1 MRFDFAGNRTTAA
14 TEVLAGC
21 TTFLATMYII
31 VVNPAILAKA
41 GMDFPAVL
49 TATVLVSAFASLA
62 MGLYANNPI
71 VLAPGMGMN
80 AFFTYSVVLGSGVPW
95 ATALGAVFW
104 AGVLFLLL
112 SVTKVRSRIVRA
124 IPVQLRYGVAAGIG
138 LFICLIGFANAG
150 FVVGSPATI
159 ITRGPLDADTLTFLA
174 GLGLTAVLLVRRV
187 PGALVLGIAATT
199 LMAVPLGRLWG
210 EAVVVRWQG
219 MLAPPDFSLFG
230 RLDLAGSLK
239 LSIWPVIFAFAFTDM
254 FDSLATFVGV
264 AEAGDLKDENG
275 DPRNIHR
282 SLVVDALGT
291 VAAALCGSS
300 PATSYIES
308 ATGIREGGRT
318 GLTAVVAGL
327 CFLPFMFCSP
337 LLSIVPAVATAPALV
352 LVGVYMIAP
361 VASVDWRELDE
372 AIPAFLA
379 MFCIPVT
386 YSITQGIVWGF
397 LSWTLL
403 KVAGGRW
410 REVPLTLWCID
421 GFALLALITG

>member
-1 MRFDFAGNRTTAA
+1 MFDLRANQTTVA

-21 TTFLATMYII
+21 TSFLATMYII
-31 VVNPAILAKA
+31 VVNPAILSKA
-41 GMDFPAVL
+41 GMAFPAVL

-80 AFFTYSVVLGSGVPW
+80 AFFTYTVVLGGGVSW

-104 AGVLFLLL
+104 AGVLFLVL
-112 SVTKVRSRIVRA
+112 SATNVRTRIVQA
-124 IPVQLRYGVAAGIG
+124 IPVQLRYGIAAGIG

-150 FVVGSPATI
+150 FVAASPATI
-159 ITRGPLDADTLTFLA
+159 ITRGELTPSTLTFLA
-174 GLGLTAVLLVRRV
+174 GLALTAMLVVRRV
-187 PGALVLGIAATT
+187 PGALALGIAATT

-210 EAVVVRWQG
+210 ETVAVQWRGV
-219 MLAPPDFSLFG
+219 LAPPDFSLLG
-230 RLDLAGSLK
+230 SLDLAGSLT
-239 LSIWPVIFAFAFTDM
+239 LSLWPTIFAFAFTDM

-264 AEAGDLKDENG
+264 AEAGDLKDANG
-275 DPRNIHR
+275 DPRNIRR
-282 SLVVDALGT
+282 SLIVDALGT
-291 VAAALCGSS
+291 IGAALSGSS

-327 CFLPFMFCSP
+327 CFLPFMFFSP
-337 LLSIVPAVATAPALV
+337 LLSIVQIIANGPALV
-352 LVGVYMIAP
+352 VVGVYMTAP
-361 VASVDWRELDE
+361 VAAVEWRELDE

-386 YSITQGIVWGF
+386 YSITQGIIWGF
-397 LSWTLL
+397 LAWTLL
-403 KVAGGRW
+403 KVALGRS
-410 REVPLTLWCID
+410 REVPLALWCID
-421 GFALLALITG
+421 GFAVLALLTG